1 MPAAKKKQAFGFSCG
16 AASLLC
22 AAVELDANALPGGL
36 SATDALRTN
45 MCEVEL
51 YKITSGAI
59 TGGVVKPFD
68 PTKAGYSYPH
78 NVALAARSLG
88 LNVTIYM
95 DGFVASALSVAYP
108 QCEEQCIRAG
118 FPVIHGPPPA
128 LAANRRAL
136 IVVTTFLIGLHY
148 VMERPG
154 GGYMDP
160 NDGADFTDFKA
171 MNMLSK
177 AYGKTG
183 ITLVLEKEVTT

>member
-22 AAVELDANALPGGL
+22 AAIELDASIPGGL
-36 SATDALRTN
+36 SAVDAQRTS
-45 MCEVEL
+45 MCEIEL
-51 YKITSGAI
+51 YKITSGAT
-59 TGGVVKPFD
+59 TGGVVRPFD
-68 PTKAGYSYPH
+68 PTNAGYSYPH

-95 DGFVASALSVAYP
+95 EGFIANALSVIYP

-118 FPVIHGPPPA
+118 FPVIHGAPPA

-136 IVVTTFLIGLHY
+136 IVVTTFLVGLHY
-148 VMERPG
+148 VLERPG

-160 NDGADFTDFKA
+160 NDGEDFADFSA
-171 MNMLSK
+171 MNKLSK

-183 ITLVLEKEVTT
+183 ITLVLEKVVVP

>member
-1 MPAAKKKQAFGFSCG
+1 MPAAKKKQAFDFSCG
-16 AASLLC
+16 AASLMC
-22 AAVELDANALPGGL
+22 AAVELEGNLPNGL
-36 SATDALRTN
+36 SPTDALRTS

-51 YKITSGAI
+51 YKLTSGAT

-78 NVALAARSLG
+78 NVALAARSMG

-95 DGFVASALSVAYP
+95 DGFIASALSVLYP

-118 FPVIHGPPPA
+118 FPVIHGAPPA

-136 IVVTTFLIGLHY
+136 IVVTTFLVGLHY

-160 NDGADFTDFKA
+160 NDGADFADFKA
-171 MNMLSK
+171 MNGWSK
-177 AYGKTG
+177 TYGKTG
-183 ITLVLEKEVTT
+183 ITLVLEKEVTV

>member
-22 AAVELDANALPGGL
+22 AAVELGGTLPAGL
-36 SATDALRTN
+36 TATDALRTN

-95 DGFVASALSVAYP
+95 DGFLATALSVLYP
-108 QCEEQCIRAG
+108 QCEEQCIKAG
-118 FPVIHGPPPA
+118 FPVIHGKPPT

-160 NDGADFTDFKA
+160 NDGEDFADFKA
-171 MNMLSK
+171 MNGVSK
-177 AYGKTG
+177 AYGQTG
-183 ITLVLEKEVTT
+183 ITLVLEREVVV